1 MSAALQHLA
10 YATDARR
17 LEPAMKTPT
26 ALSLRQS
33 PGADRNR
40 TTVAALCTTQL
51 ANLRLLLFLH
61 CRPQGTNDRE
71 HRSDP
76 WCFASWTFQTFQRGK
91 EINTRR
97 VHFIKI
103 TAFKGGIGRW
113 GAALAGGE
121 RIWNSGCTTEWEEE
135 GGGAE
140 EWGSFTSKSQQPS

>member
-1 MSAALQHLA
+1 
-10 YATDARR
+10 
-17 LEPAMKTPT
+17 MKTPT

-40 TTVAALCTTQL
+40 TTVAALCTTPL

-61 CRPQGTNDRE
+61 FRPQGTNDRE

-103 TAFKGGIGRW
+103 TAFKEVLGDGELRWLVVNAYGIQVARRSGRS
-113 GAALAGGE
+113 GGE
-121 RIWNSGCTTEWEEE
+121 GRRN
-135 GGGAE
+135 GA
-140 EWGSFTSKSQQPS
+140 PSRRNPNNLHE